1 MLFPVNNR
9 HRQMRDLNG
18 FWDFAFDENNFG
30 REKGWQNGFFP
41 EERIAVPASW
51 NEQFAESRDNL
62 GPAWYQSRFD
72 LAWGWESENI
82 FLRFN
87 SVAYFAEVWLN
98 GSFLGSHEGG
108 HLPFIFDITEK
119 VQAENNL
126 LVVRVDARPLPN
138 HVPPGALGTKEGVT
152 FGRDAF
158 PDTNY
163 DFFPYGG
170 IQRPV
175 LLYTEPKNPAIK
187 DITVTTTIEGTS
199 GKVHVNVEHS
209 GKILRGTLSRADK
222 IYRAKGERELVF
234 HVPNAHFWSPEAPNL
249 YRLEIGLVNENEL
262 VDSYSLNI
270 GIRTVEVTKDTLL
283 LNGKPIVML
292 GFGRHEDFAVL
303 GKGLSHALI
312 VKDHAL
318 MTWIG
323 ANSYRTTHYPYS
335 EEQMQLADE
344 LGFLIIDETPAVGL
358 YFDNDELGL
367 AKRDELC
374 QQYIRELI
382 ARDKNHPSV
391 IMWSVANEPHSRE
404 PEASAMF
411 RKHYDLAKS
420 LDSTRPVT
428 LVSYKG
434 VNEASFAFM
443 DVVCLN
449 RYYGWYSEAGR
460 IEDGAKK
467 FEKEL
472 DALYAKFGKPVLVTE
487 FGVDTLPGQHA
498 MPPEMF
504 SEEYQVAFL
513 EAYIEIME
521 RKPFVAAQHVWNFA
535 DFKTQQAVHRMNAM
549 NYKGV
554 FTRDRRPKMAAHR
567 LRELWKKG
575 S

>member
-18 FWDFAFDENNFG
+18 FWDFAFDESNSG
-30 REKGWQNGFFP
+30 KEKGWQNGFYP

-62 GPAWYQSRFD
+62 GPAWYQTRFD

-87 SVAYFAEVWLN
+87 SVAYIAEVWLN
-98 GSFLGSHEGG
+98 GSFLGAHEGG
-108 HLPFIFDITEK
+108 HLPFIYDITKK

-175 LLYTEPKNPAIK
+175 LLYTEPKAASIK
-187 DITVTTTIEGTS
+187 DVTVTTTIEGTS
-199 GKVHVNVEHS
+199 GKVHVKVEHS
-209 GKILRGTLSRADK
+209 GSHIGGGLSRKDK
-222 IYRAKGERELVF
+222 QYWATEKNELIF
-234 HVPNAHFWSPEAPNL
+234 DVPDAYFWSPESPNL
-249 YRLEIGLVNENEL
+249 YRLEIGLVNENKL

-358 YFDNDELGL
+358 YFDNDELGF

-382 ARDKNHPSV
+382 SRDKNHPSV

-420 LDSTRPVT
+420 LDSSRPVT

-434 VNEASFAFM
+434 VNEASFDFM

-449 RYYGWYSEAGR
+449 RYYGWYSQAGK
-460 IEDGAKK
+460 IEEGAKL

-513 EAYIEIME
+513 EAYIEIMQ

-567 LRELWKKG
+567 LRELWKKV
-575 S
+575 

>member
-18 FWDFAFDENNFG
+18 FWDFAFDESNSG
-30 REKGWQNGFFP
+30 KEKGWQNGFSP
-41 EERIAVPASW
+41 EERIGVPASW
-51 NEQFAESRDNL
+51 NEQFADSRDNL
-62 GPAWYQSRFD
+62 GPAWYQSSFD
-72 LAWGWESENI
+72 LAWGWEQQHV

-98 GSFLGSHEGG
+98 GSFLGAHEGG
-108 HLPFIFDITEK
+108 HLPFIFDITDK
-119 VQAENNL
+119 VQAENTL

-175 LLYTEPKNPAIK
+175 LLYTEPKSAAIH
-187 DITVTTTIEGTS
+187 DVTVTTSIEGKS
-199 GKVHVNVEHS
+199 GKVHVKVEHS
-209 GKILRGTLSRADK
+209 GDTLRASLSRKKKNYTAE
-222 IYRAKGERELVF
+222 GEHELVF
-234 HVPNAHFWSPEAPNL
+234 DIPDAYFWSPESPNL
-249 YRLEIGLVNENEL
+249 YRLDIEL
-262 VDSYSLNI
+262 LGEGTVVDHYSLNV
-270 GIRTVEVTKDTLL
+270 GIRTIEVMKDKIL

-318 MTWIG
+318 MRWIG

-358 YFDNDELGL
+358 YFDDDEVGL
-367 AKRDELC
+367 TKRDELC

-382 ARDKNHPSV
+382 SRDKNHPSV

-434 VNEASFAFM
+434 VNEASFDFM

-460 IEDGAKK
+460 IEDGAAK

-472 DALYAKFGKPVLVTE
+472 DALYKKFGKPVLVTE

-513 EAYIEIME
+513 EAYIEIMQ

-535 DFKTQQAVHRMNAM
+535 DFKTQQATHRMNAM

>member
-18 FWDFAFDENNFG
+18 FWDFAFDENNSG

-62 GPAWYQSRFD
+62 GPAWYQTRFD

-87 SVAYFAEVWLN
+87 SVAYLAEVWLN
-98 GSFLGSHEGG
+98 GSFLGTHEGG
-108 HLPFIFDITEK
+108 HLPFIFEITEK
-119 VQAENNL
+119 VQTENNL

-175 LLYTEPKNPAIK
+175 ILSTEPKAASIK
-187 DITVTTTIEGTS
+187 DITVTTSIEGTS
-199 GKVHVNVEHS
+199 GKVHVKVEHGGHTVRAS
-209 GKILRGTLSRADK
+209 LSRKKKSYSAE
-222 IYRAKGERELVF
+222 GENELVF
-234 HVPNAHFWSPEAPNL
+234 DVADAYFWSPESPNL
-249 YRLEIGLVNENEL
+249 YRLTIDLVNENDV

-318 MTWIG
+318 MRWIG

-358 YFDNDELGL
+358 YFDNDEQGF

-420 LDSTRPVT
+420 LDNTRPVT

-434 VNEASFAFM
+434 VNEASFDFM

-513 EAYIEIME
+513 EAYIEIMQ

-567 LRELWKKG
+567 LRELWKKNR
-575 S
+575 